1 MKEAKMKNNKN
12 IMDEDDV
19 ARYEYERGISD
30 AINYFRREYNLDIN
44 YRTVFDEIMQD
55 RFPEKIE
62 VNCEM
67 I

>member
-1 MKEAKMKNNKN
+1 
-12 IMDEDDV
+12 MDEDDV